1 MLIDSS
7 FLMRQHAGTRLRWRE
22 LRGSLSLAAS
32 ASGNQRGGPPHTLVR
47 VYGRPAVSSRG
58 LQHGMAS
65 RERDPSDAAHTT
77 MGITDRL
84 TGTCRETEA
93 RASGRVVCEGGSAR
107 RSSSAWWWS
116 WCRRLLPLLVVA
128 LSACVVLLLRE
139 NLSLKAQLNE
149 SAETVRDAT
158 TREERLR
165 RAWLGFAMRTAVF
178 HEAGGQDDGVDL
190 LLRQLSAQRG
200 VIEAKER
207 EVRRL
212 EREAVEREG
221 VLAELHARLGGVM
234 GRLEEL
240 EQVRAVY
247 DSFDA

>member
-7 FLMRQHAGTRLRWRE
+7 FLMRQHAGTSPWPP
-22 LRGSLSLAAS
+22 SPPD
-32 ASGNQRGGPPHTLVR
+32 NQRGGPPHTLVR
-47 VYGRPAVSSRG
+47 VHGRPAVSSRG

-116 WCRRLLPLLVVA
+116 WSRRLFPLLVVA

-139 NLSLKAQLNE
+139 NLSLKAQLNV
-149 SAETVRDAT
+149 SAETMRDAT

-178 HEAGGQDDGVDL
+178 HEVGGRQGEDDGVDL